1 MNIETA
7 VNSETKTEQVYRR
20 IKHSIL
26 RGESAPGQKL
36 VAHLLAQHFN
46 TSIIPVREAL
56 SRLEAEN
63 LVTIVPHTGIY
74 VKGIDLE
81 RLKELYPIRGILEG
95 YATRL
100 AAAHLSEQHFQSLHA
115 LIDRMDAAIADN
127 DAAAMGE
134 LNLQFHTV
142 IYNAC
147 GNETLIHLIDDLW
160 QKTILA
166 RLIFKLTPQRA
177 KASNQEHRK
186 IVEYLENGKPQRAER
201 LIVQQSEKTVALLIR
216 QLAITGSP

>member
-1 MNIETA
+1 M
-7 VNSETKTEQVYRR
+7 Q
-20 IKHSIL
+20 
-26 RGESAPGQKL
+26 
-36 VAHLLAQHFN
+36 
-46 TSIIPVREAL
+46 
-56 SRLEAEN
+56 
-63 LVTIVPHTGIY
+63 
-74 VKGIDLE
+74 
-81 RLKELYPIRGILEG
+81 
-95 YATRL
+95 
-100 AAAHLSEQHFQSLHA
+100 
-115 LIDRMDAAIADN
+115 AIADN

-142 IYNAC
+142 IYNAS

-160 QKTILA
+160 QKTVLA

-186 IVEYLENGKPQRAER
+186 ILEYLENGKPQRAER

>member
-1 MNIETA
+1 MNFETA
-7 VNSETKTEQVYRR
+7 VSSETKTEQVYRR
-20 IKHSIL
+20 IKHAIL

-36 VAHLLAQHFN
+36 VAHQLAQHFN

-74 VKGIDLE
+74 VKGIDLD

-100 AAAHLSEQHFQSLHA
+100 AADHLSGEHFQTLHS
-115 LIDRMDAAIADN
+115 LIDRMDEAVAQN
-127 DAAAMGE
+127 DAASMGE
-134 LNLQFHTV
+134 LNLQFHTE
-142 IYNAC
+142 IYNAS

-166 RLIFKLTPQRA
+166 RLIFKLTPKRA

-186 IVEYLENGKPQRAER
+186 ILEYLENGKPQRAEK
-201 LIVQQSEKTVALLIR
+201 LIVQQSETTLALLTQ
-216 QLAITGSP
+216 QLATTGSP